1 MPPVKTAVPP
11 QAAPVYDAYL
21 GWLAAR
27 EVGNKTFDS
36 GARCFLARFP
46 DPQAWAD
53 LPLAARLAGTRP
65 HLQPLLNFLMLHGHL
80 RPGYDYLLDR
90 KLTVILR
97 EAAVSPLG
105 PDLKRFLAGAEV
117 LGYSVRART
126 GMASEV
132 AVRVLIQTGRPLAEL
147 ADTDFTAFGQAI
159 TERETRLGRELKHY
173 HHALY
178 ASRAVIY
185 HLGAPAEPVPK
196 RSTLGRWSWERHLDA
211 VPTQVRRPMVA
222 YLERLQGTHARSSV
236 QGTASELAHF
246 GRFLARHDPG
256 LSSLALLDRR
266 RHIEPYLNQ
275 VAAAV
280 NHRTGQPIAAST
292 AKKRIQ
298 AVGSFLDAIAEW
310 GWPEAPARRLV
321 FPRDAPKL
329 PHPLPR
335 YLPPDAERALLAALE
350 ASPSRLRA
358 DALLLMRATGMRIGE
373 LTDLE
378 LDCVHE
384 VPGAGA
390 WLKIPLGKLLTERM
404 VPIDEETLQIIDR
417 IVAHRSP
424 GRPLRHPRT
433 GKLADFLLT
442 HQGRRVSADTL
453 REELH
458 RAAAEAGLDGV
469 VPHQLRHTYATALVN
484 AGCSLQAL
492 MALLG
497 HVSAEMSLRYG
508 RLFDTTDRTQLPLA
522 AVTGGNW
529 RDAPLIKARLAGGY
543 CLRTAVQGSCAYANI
558 CEHCPNFRSEASFL
572 PVLQLQRADAE
583 TLAADAAARG
593 WGDDAAGQ
601 PVTFA
606 EVAAR
611 ARISRTTLYR
621 RADLRAVID
630 EHRARGHDATTLSGL
645 TVQIDQLRRSLEA
658 VAAKVRRHEETIR
671 RLERARREPRQ

>member
-11 QAAPVYDAYL
+11 QAVPIYDAYL
-21 GWLAAR
+21 ACLAAR
-27 EVGNKTFDS
+27 GAGNKTFES

-46 DPQAWAD
+46 DPQAWAG

-105 PDLKRFLAGAEV
+105 PDLRCFLAGAEAR
-117 LGYSVRART
+117 GYSVRART

-132 AVRVLIQTGRPLAEL
+132 AVRVLIQTGRALAAL
-147 ADTDFTAFGQAI
+147 TGADFTEFGQAI
-159 TERETRLGRELKHY
+159 TEREARLGRALKHY

-196 RSTLGRWSWERHLDA
+196 RSTLGRWSWERHLDG
-211 VPTQVRRPMVA
+211 VSPHVRRPMVA

-256 LSSLALLDRR
+256 LASLALLDRQ
-266 RHIEPYLNQ
+266 RHIEPYLTE

-298 AVGSFLDAIAEW
+298 AVGCFLDAIAEW
-310 GWPEAPARRLV
+310 GWPEAPARRLI

-335 YLPPDAERALLAALE
+335 YLPPDSERALLAALE
-350 ASPSRLRA
+350 DSPNRLRA
-358 DALLLMRATGMRIGE
+358 DALLLLRATGMRIGE
-373 LTDLE
+373 LVDLE

-384 VPGAGA
+384 VPGSGA

-404 VPIDEETLQIIDR
+404 VPIDEETLKLVDR

-442 HQGRRVSADTL
+442 HQGRRISADTL
-453 REELH
+453 REELR

-497 HVSAEMSLRYG
+497 HY
-508 RLFDTTDRTQLPLA
+508 
-522 AVTGGNW
+522 
-529 RDAPLIKARLAGGY
+529 AGDLCQVDHG
-543 CLRTAVQGSCAYANI
+543 LVR
-558 CEHCPNFRSEASFL
+558 
-572 PVLQLQRADAE
+572 
-583 TLAADAAARG
+583 
-593 WGDDAAGQ
+593 
-601 PVTFA
+601 
-606 EVAAR
+606 
-611 ARISRTTLYR
+611 YR
-621 RADLRAVID
+621 RA
-630 EHRARGHDATTLSGL
+630 
-645 TVQIDQLRRSLEA
+645 A
-658 VAAKVRRHEETIR
+658 VAGE
-671 RLERARREPRQ
+671 RLSSWPISIQVWPWSRAA

>member
-1 MPPVKTAVPP
+1 MPPVKTV
-11 QAAPVYDAYL
+11 
-21 GWLAAR
+21 
-27 EVGNKTFDS
+27 
-36 GARCFLARFP
+36 
-46 DPQAWAD
+46 
-53 LPLAARLAGTRP
+53 LPRAARLAGTRP
-65 HLQPLLNFLMLHGHL
+65 HLQPLLNSLMLHGHL

-132 AVRVLIQTGRPLAEL
+132 AVRVLIHTG
-147 ADTDFTAFGQAI
+147 
-159 TERETRLGRELKHY
+159 RETRLGRELKHY

-256 LSSLALLDRR
+256 LSSLALLDRQ
-266 RHIEPYLNQ
+266 RHIEPYLTE

-298 AVGSFLDAIAEW
+298 SVGSFLDAIAEW
-310 GWPEAPARRLV
+310 GWPEALARRLV

-335 YLPPDAERALLAALE
+335 YLPPDAERALLSALE
-350 ASPSRLRA
+350 ASPNRLRA
-358 DALLLMRATGMRIGE
+358 DALLLPLFTWMRVGE

-378 LDCVHE
+378 LNCVHE
-384 VPGAGA
+384 VPGSGA

-404 VPIDEETLQIIDR
+404 VPIDEETVEIVDR
-417 IVAHRSP
+417 IAAHRSA

-433 GKLADFLLT
+433 GKLAGFLLT

-453 REELH
+453 REELR

-492 MALLG
+492 MALL
-497 HVSAEMSLRYG
+497 R
-508 RLFDTTDRTQLPLA
+508 
-522 AVTGGNW
+522 
-529 RDAPLIKARLAGGY
+529 
-543 CLRTAVQGSCAYANI
+543 
-558 CEHCPNFRSEASFL
+558 
-572 PVLQLQRADAE
+572 
-583 TLAADAAARG
+583 
-593 WGDDAAGQ
+593 
-601 PVTFA
+601 
-606 EVAAR
+606 
-611 ARISRTTLYR
+611 
-621 RADLRAVID
+621 
-630 EHRARGHDATTLSGL
+630 
-645 TVQIDQLRRSLEA
+645 
-658 VAAKVRRHEETIR
+658 
-671 RLERARREPRQ
+671 

>member
-1 MPPVKTAVPP
+1 MPPVKTVVPP
-11 QAAPVYDAYL
+11 QAAGIYGAYL
-21 GWLAAR
+21 AWLAAR
-27 EVGNKTFDS
+27 GVGNKTLDS

-46 DPQAWAD
+46 DPQAWAR

-65 HLQPLLNFLMLHGHL
+65 QLQPLLNFLMLHGHL
-80 RPGYDYLLDR
+80 QPGYDYLLER

-97 EAAVSPLG
+97 EGALSPLG
-105 PDLKRFLAGAEV
+105 PDISRFLAGAEV
-117 LGYSVRART
+117 LGYSVRPRT

-132 AVRVLIQTGRPLAEL
+132 AVRVLIQAGKPLAEL
-147 ADTDFTAFGQAI
+147 TDADFAEFGQAI
-159 TERETRLGRELKHY
+159 AEREARLGRPLKHY

-196 RSTLGRWSWERHLDA
+196 RSTLGRWSWERHLDGMS
-211 VPTQVRRPMVA
+211 PQVRRPMVA

-236 QGTASELAHF
+236 QGIASELAHF

-256 LSSLALLDRR
+256 LASLAALDRQ

-292 AKKRIQ
+292 ARARIQ
-298 AVGSFLDAIAEW
+298 SAGGFLDAMAEW
-310 GWPEAPARRLV
+310 GWPEAPPRRLI
-321 FPRDAPKL
+321 FPRDSPKL
-329 PHPLPR
+329 PRPLPR
-335 YLPPDAERALLAALE
+335 YLPPDQERVLLAALE
-350 ASPSRLRA
+350 DSPNRLYA
-358 DALLLMRATGMRIGE
+358 DALLLLRATGMRIGE
-373 LTDLE
+373 LVDLE

-384 VPGAGA
+384 VPGSGA

-404 VPIDEETLQIIDR
+404 VPIDEETLKLIDR
-417 IVAHRSP
+417 ITVHRSP

-442 HQGRRVSADTL
+442 HQGRRVSADIL
-453 REELH
+453 RAELR
-458 RAAAEAGLDGV
+458 RAAAEARLDGV

-508 RLFDTTDRTQLPLA
+508 RLFDATVRDEYTRALTLAKAQLGPVLPGERTQLPL

-543 CLRTAVQGSCAYANI
+543 CLRTAAQGSCAYANI
-558 CEHCPNFRSEASFL
+558 CEHCPSFRSDASFL

-583 TLAADAAARG
+583 TLAADAQARG
-593 WGDDAAGQ
+593 WG
-601 PVTFA
+601 
-606 EVAAR
+606 EEAAR
-611 ARISRTTLYR
+611 
-621 RADLRAVID
+621 
-630 EHRARGHDATTLSGL
+630 H
-645 TVQIDQLRRSLEA
+645 
-658 VAAKVRRHEETIR
+658 R
-671 RLERARREPRQ
+671 RLIERLDLLITQAHAS

>member
-11 QAAPVYDAYL
+11 QAAPIYDTYL

-27 EVGNKTFDS
+27 GVGNKSFDS

-46 DPQAWAD
+46 DPQAWAAQP
-53 LPLAARLAGTRP
+53 LPARLAGTRP
-65 HLQPLLNFLMLHGHL
+65 QLQPLLNFLMLHGHL

-90 KLTVILR
+90 RLTAILR
-97 EAAVSPLG
+97 EAPASPLG
-105 PDLKRFLAGAEV
+105 ADLARFLSGAEA
-117 LGYSVRART
+117 LGYAPGART
-126 GMASEV
+126 AMASEI
-132 AVRVLIQTGRPLAEL
+132 AIRMLIQACRGLTELTDADFAE
-147 ADTDFTAFGQAI
+147 FGQAV
-159 TERETRLGRELKHY
+159 TEREARLGRALKHY
-173 HHALY
+173 HGALY
-178 ASRAVIY
+178 ASRAVTY

-196 RSTLGRWSWERHLDA
+196 RATLGRWSWERHLDG
-211 VPTQVRRPMVA
+211 VSPQVRRPMTA
-222 YLERLQGTHARSSV
+222 YLERLHATLVRSTV
-236 QGTASELAHF
+236 QGAACELAHF

-256 LSSLALLDRR
+256 LASLALLDRQ

-292 AKKRIQ
+292 AKARIQ
-298 AVGSFLDAIAEW
+298 TVGSFLDAIAEW
-310 GWPEAPARRLV
+310 GWPEAAARRLI
-321 FPRDAPKL
+321 FARDAPKL

-335 YLPPDAERALLAALE
+335 YLPPDQERALLAALE
-350 ASPSRLRA
+350 DSPNRLRA
-358 DALLLMRATGMRIGE
+358 DALLLTRATGMRMGE
-373 LTDLE
+373 LTMLE

-384 VPGAGA
+384 VPGSGA
-390 WLKIPLGKLLTERM
+390 WLKVPLGKLLTERM
-404 VPIDEETLQIIDR
+404 VPIDEETVELIDR

-433 GKLADFLLT
+433 GKMADFLLT

-453 REELH
+453 REELR

-508 RLFDTTDRTQLPLA
+508 RLFDATVREEYQRALTLAKAQLGPVLPGDRTQLPVA
-522 AVTGGNW
+522 AITGGNW

-543 CLRTAVQGSCAYANI
+543 CLRAAAQGPCAYANI

-583 TLAADAAARG
+583 TLAADAQARG
-593 WGDDAAGQ
+593 WG
-601 PVTFA
+601 
-606 EVAAR
+606 EEAAR
-611 ARISRTTLYR
+611 
-621 RADLRAVID
+621 
-630 EHRARGHDATTLSGL
+630 H
-645 TVQIDQLRRSLEA
+645 
-658 VAAKVRRHEETIR
+658 R
-671 RLERARREPRQ
+671 RLIERLDLLITQANAS